1 MGTFATIS
9 DVSVELRRQVFDAF
23 QATPDTDFGLGGS
36 IERISLRAAS
46 EDLSTDVVASLYLYH
61 LDIAPHLR
69 NQAFLPDPVRDDDF
83 HRPPLPLQLRYLFT
97 PVADDEVT
105 NQLLL
110 GRVLQHFHDVPSFG
124 TVSGVPLGDSLG
136 GASPEVRVRPDP
148 LSLEQLSQ
156 IWNAFSF
163 PYRIAVSLLV
173 EVVAVDSG
181 LPAARTR
188 RVAEMVGVTGRVAP

>member
-9 DVSVELRRQVFDAF
+9 DVSVELRRQVFDAL

-36 IERISLRAAS
+36 IDRITLEPAGDELPSS
-46 EDLSTDVVASLYLYH
+46 VVASLYLYH
-61 LDIAPHLR
+61 LDIAPHMR

-97 PVADDEVT
+97 PVDDDEQT

-110 GRVLQHFHDVPSFG
+110 GRVLQHFHDFPSFS
-124 TVSGVPLGDSLG
+124 TVSGRPLGDSYG

-156 IWNAFSF
+156 LWNAFSF
-163 PYRIAVSLLV
+163 PYRIALALLV

-181 LPAARTR
+181 LPATRSR
-188 RVAEMVGVTGRVAP
+188 RVAEVLAVTGRVVP